1 MITGTF
7 CFPKENI
14 AEIYRKYTM
23 EKVETFHVLT
33 DTDSGSLKF
42 VFFSDPN
49 SYIPE
54 VMFRDII
61 FEVIT
66 LRLTSAKDLILLA
79 TFDSSDNT
87 SGTFS
92 VLEKR
97 TDKKNLGYYGT
108 ENINNPWREP

>member
-1 MITGTF
+1 MITETF

-23 EKVETFHVLT
+23 EKVEIFHVLT

-42 VFFSDPN
+42 VFFFLDPN
-49 SYIPE
+49 SNIPE

-66 LRLTSAKDLILLA
+66 ASDIYKR
-79 TFDSSDNT
+79 FDSSDNT

-97 TDKKNLGYYGT
+97 TDKKL
-108 ENINNPWREP
+108 

>member
-1 MITGTF
+1 MLAKLSLQTFIYMITETF

-23 EKVETFHVLT
+23 EKVEIFHELT

-42 VFFSDPN
+42 VFFFLDPN
-49 SYIPE
+49 SNIPE

-66 LRLTSAKDLILLA
+66 ASNIYKR
-79 TFDSSDNT
+79 FDSSDN
-87 SGTFS
+87 
-92 VLEKR
+92 
-97 TDKKNLGYYGT
+97 
-108 ENINNPWREP
+108 I

>member
-1 MITGTF
+1 M
-7 CFPKENI
+7 
-14 AEIYRKYTM
+14 R
-23 EKVETFHVLT
+23 L
-33 DTDSGSLKF
+33 S
-42 VFFSDPN
+42 
-49 SYIPE
+49 
-54 VMFRDII
+54 
-61 FEVIT
+61 
-66 LRLTSAKDLILLA
+66 LRLTSTKDLILLT